1 MNVKQSAIKIFHH
14 FGSDNQKRKLV
25 EEVYEF
31 LEALILYENGIGDIK
46 HVVEEFADMKFI
58 LLQFK
63 EDLEITEQEEFDHI
77 LFKADR
83 TLKRYDIN

>member
-31 LEALILYENGIGDIK
+31 LEALTLYENGIGDIK
-46 HVVEEFADMKFI
+46 HVVEEFADMKFL

-83 TLKRYDIN
+83 TLKRYDIK